1 MVINILLQVV
11 IVLLEALNCDFEKVN
26 LRFVLL
32 LCVCTNLLIT
42 CMISHQIGLHSVLL
56 QLLINNGVKTGLFN
70 ISSWHM
76 KVL

>member
-26 LRFVLL
+26 LGFVLL
-32 LCVCTNLLIT
+32 LCVCPNLLIT
-42 CMISHQIGLHSVLL
+42 CMISDQIGLHSVLL
-56 QLLINNGVKTGLFN
+56 LLLIDNGVKTGLYN